1 MSNGNELS
9 ELRAIR
15 AIRAI
20 RAAKNRRV
28 WGRWA
33 TMRYLARHGVSV
45 RLYQVAMA
53 CEAAERGEFVE
64 IPRRTH

>member
-1 MSNGNELS
+1 MDAMECS
-9 ELRAIR
+9 ELRAV
-15 AIRAI
+15 RAI

-45 RLYQVAMA
+45 RLYQIAVA
-53 CEAAERGEFVE
+53 CEAVERGDFVE
-64 IPRRTH
+64 VRR

>member
-1 MSNGNELS
+1 MDMSNMDEAS
-9 ELRAIR
+9 ELRAV
-15 AIRAI
+15 RAI

-45 RLYQVAMA
+45 RLYQIAVA
-53 CEAAERGEFVE
+53 CEAVESGDFVE
-64 IPRRTH
+64 VRR

>member
-1 MSNGNELS
+1 MTTMNEAS
-9 ELRAIR
+9 ELRAV
-15 AIRAI
+15 RAI

-45 RLYQVAMA
+45 RLYQIAVA
-53 CEAAERGEFVE
+53 CEAAENGEFVE
-64 IPRRTH
+64 VRR

>member
-1 MSNGNELS
+1 MTTMNEAS
-9 ELRAIR
+9 ELRAV
-15 AIRAI
+15 RAI

-45 RLYQVAMA
+45 RLYKIAVA
-53 CEAAERGEFVE
+53 CEAAECGDFVE
-64 IPRRTH
+64 DER

>member
-9 ELRAIR
+9 DLRAV
-15 AIRAI
+15 RAI
-20 RAAKNRRV
+20 RAAKNRHV

-45 RLYQVAMA
+45 RLYQIAVA
-53 CEAAERGEFVE
+53 CEAVERGDFVE
-64 IPRRTH
+64 VPRRTH